1 MGADKSY
8 QLRHAAGRYWLL
20 DMQQDG
26 LVYHKPIELNECA
39 AFIWEMCVRRRTQEE
54 IASELQKN
62 YGIPIEQARE
72 DTQQFIMRLREQ
84 GLI

>member
-39 AFIWEMCVRRRTQEE
+39 AFIWKMCVRRRTQEE
-54 IASELQKN
+54 IASELQKH
-62 YGIPIEQARE
+62 YGISMRQARK
-72 DTQQFIMRLREQ
+72 DTEQFIMRLREQ

>member
-39 AFIWEMCVRRRTQEE
+39 AFIWEMCGRRRTQEE
-54 IASELQKN
+54 IASELQKH
-62 YGIPIEQARE
+62 YGISMRQARK
-72 DTQQFIMRLREQ
+72 DTEQFIMRLREQ